1 MYFSYNGTRNWLKI
15 KWCYQSCMNLKVI
28 AQNKHNKNSVM
39 FWSSL
44 LAFDLR
50 ETGMFEQACL
60 VQIHFLLFIRDISPA
75 S

>member
-1 MYFSYNGTRNWLKI
+1 
-15 KWCYQSCMNLKVI
+15 MNLKVI